1 MQEGEANKN
10 EGNAEKINH
19 FIAFCARYPRELWA
33 HCNPI
38 AVQWYLQQIAL
49 CNVCNYIDT

>member
-10 EGNAEKINH
+10 KGNAEKINH
-19 FIAFCARYPRELWA
+19 FIAFCARYPRVLWA